1 MSDMAYSNSVSG
13 FSVSQALHAIG
24 SAARS
29 TLASVGRAMV
39 ITSSSHRRL
48 MQIEHLQAKSDAE
61 LAEMGLKREDI
72 ARYVFRD
79 ILFM

>member
-1 MSDMAYSNSVSG
+1 MAYTNTASG
-13 FSVSQALHAIG
+13 FNAAHAIQSAASAVSQVF
-24 SAARS
+24 RS
-29 TLASVGRAMV
+29 LGRAMV
-39 ITSSSHRRL
+39 LNSSANRRL
-48 MQIEHLQAKSDAE
+48 KQIEVLQSKSDEE